1 MPAAFYRA
9 AMRNVTFR
17 RRRLGFLTLL
27 WLAGWQTGLAQE
39 LAVTGWTQPAV
50 AGAVVRFRLNAL
62 NPSGAPAA
70 WTFPGKIVCR
80 LTTTQGEREV
90 AANLADAANATSHD
104 VPPGGFVRAE
114 YTLPLPENC
123 SGEVVVQF
131 RGLAL
136 SRAVLNVQP
145 PPAPPD
151 TRKPEE
157 SFLHWFLRDAEPKEA
172 GTRFE
177 PGRFFKEHFFGY
189 EPFYF
194 IAGTESPNA
203 KFQISFKYRLLNE
216 DGALAH
222 AAPAMKGLHLAYT
235 QTSLWDWNAESRPFY
250 DSSYKPEVLYAWD
263 RVVGGGPTNWFRL
276 DLQGGV
282 QHESNGKSG
291 DDSRSLNIV
300 YLRPTLV
307 FGRDDTLQLK
317 LIPRVWAYVGDLE
330 DNPDLPDYR
339 GYADL
344 RAVLGWPRGFQ
355 LSALGRLGDDGD
367 HGSLQFDATYP
378 MMRLLGGSFSL
389 YLHAQYFTGYGES
402 LLGYRERSSMFR
414 VGISLYR

>member
-1 MPAAFYRA
+1 
-9 AMRNVTFR
+9 MRNIALRWR
-17 RRRLGFLTLL
+17 RIGFLTLS
-27 WLAGWQTGLAQE
+27 WLAVAEVSRAQE
-39 LAVTGWTQPAV
+39 LAVSGWSQPAV
-50 AGAVVRFRLNAL
+50 AGTPIRFRLTAL
-62 NPSGAPAA
+62 NTSNAPVV
-70 WTFPGKIVCR
+70 WVFPGEIACR
-80 LTTTQGEREV
+80 LSASQGGRE
-90 AANLADAANATSHD
+90 AAAKLADAANTSSRSI
-104 VPPGGFVRAE
+104 PAGGFVQAE
-114 YTLPLPENC
+114 FTLVLPEPL
-123 SGEVVVQF
+123 SGDVIVELC
-131 RGLAL
+131 GLAL
-136 SRAVLNVQP
+136 SRTVLSVQP
-145 PPAPPD
+145 ASVPSDA
-151 TRKPEE
+151 RKPEE
-157 SFLHWFLRDAEPKEA
+157 SFLHWFLRDAEPGEA

-235 QTSLWDWNAESRPFY
+235 QTSLWDWNAASRPFY
-250 DSSYKPEVLYAWD
+250 DSSYKPEVLYSWD
-263 RVVGGGPTNWFRL
+263 RLVGGGPTNWFRL

-300 YLRPTLV
+300 YFRPTLV

-339 GYADL
+339 GHADL

-355 LSALGRLGDDGD
+355 VSALGRLGDDGD

-378 MMRLLGGSFSL
+378 MMRMLGGSFSW